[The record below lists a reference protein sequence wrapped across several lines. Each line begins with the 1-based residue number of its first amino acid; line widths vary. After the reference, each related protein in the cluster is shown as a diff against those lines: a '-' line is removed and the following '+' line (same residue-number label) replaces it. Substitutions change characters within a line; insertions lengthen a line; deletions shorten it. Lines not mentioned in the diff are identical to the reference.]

1 MTHFNRL
8 RSAGSSFLFAAA
20 ALWIATVALAEGNL
34 PKFREQLI
42 DDDLGDCW
50 ALAVA
55 DINGDGR
62 TDIVAVSYDP
72 ARVVWYENPT
82 WKRRI
87 VIEKHPQRL
96 ASIQPLDV
104 DGDGKVEL
112 IVGAD
117 YYEPL
122 DTKKGG
128 SVWLL
133 QRPENLDEAWTPIKI
148 DEEPTLHDLRAI
160 EVDGKGKNELVVSTL
175 LAPDKPGRTGDGAS
189 LYILRRP
196 SHPFKDRWVRELISN
211 ELHMKHSI
219 WPIDWDGDGRQEIL
233 AAAREGI
240 ILFRKTENGTWEKHQ
255 IGEGYQKEEKHGSS
269 EVAVGR
275 LPGGKRYIASVEPHH
290 GHEAVIYTA
299 TEKPGQLW
307 KRKLLIENAGGHTVW
322 PADLTGSGVDS
333 LLLGFVGHYNNK
345 PGGPIIYIFHPL
357 DNAGDR
363 WDKIVLDNTGMPGE
377 DGTCIDLNGDGRI
390 DVVAAGRN
398 KMKIYW
404 NEGK

>member
-117 YYEPL
+117 YY
-122 DTKKGG
+122 
-128 SVWLL
+128 
-133 QRPENLDEAWTPIKI
+133 
-148 DEEPTLHDLRAI
+148 
-160 EVDGKGKNELVVSTL
+160 
-175 LAPDKPGRTGDGAS
+175 
-189 LYILRRP
+189 
-196 SHPFKDRWVRELISN
+196 
-211 ELHMKHSI
+211 
-219 WPIDWDGDGRQEIL
+219 
-233 AAAREGI
+233 
-240 ILFRKTENGTWEKHQ
+240 
-255 IGEGYQKEEKHGSS
+255 
-269 EVAVGR
+269 
-275 LPGGKRYIASVEPHH
+275 
-290 GHEAVIYTA
+290 
-299 TEKPGQLW
+299 
-307 KRKLLIENAGGHTVW
+307 
-322 PADLTGSGVDS
+322 
-333 LLLGFVGHYNNK
+333 
-345 PGGPIIYIFHPL
+345 
-357 DNAGDR
+357 
-363 WDKIVLDNTGMPGE
+363 
-377 DGTCIDLNGDGRI
+377 
-390 DVVAAGRN
+390 
-398 KMKIYW
+398 
-404 NEGK
+404 